1 MKKKH
6 DKADEESRYTGTI
19 IGHEAEPRPI
29 PVEGSDITSLKEWA
43 DILHKNATKQTVSS
57 VDTSRRQSSELSSVG
72 DQDMEGVVFS

>member
-19 IGHEAEPRPI
+19 LGHEAEPRAI
-29 PVEGSDITSLKEWA
+29 PVEGGDITSLKEWA
-43 DILHKNATKQTVSS
+43 DVLHKKAMMKQNSS
-57 VDTSRRQSSELSSVG
+57 VNTSRRQSSELSSLG